1 LIDGAHAVCFCALV
15 AILDT
20 GKSIVFQQKSPL
32 KLFLRKSFV
41 FLPSSSS
48 LNTSPPSRFFS
59 RSTLYLGMGKV
70 IREYVGGEN
79 EFKRLKPKPKIFW
92 KPLFTID
99 TKFD

>member
-1 LIDGAHAVCFCALV
+1 
-15 AILDT
+15 
-20 GKSIVFQQKSPL
+20 
-32 KLFLRKSFV
+32 
-41 FLPSSSS
+41 
-48 LNTSPPSRFFS
+48 
-59 RSTLYLGMGKV
+59 MGKV